1 MKTKIES
8 AIIWL
13 QFSVSQVTKVI
24 PVSRINKLTS
34 CLSDLSSCSLI
45 RYKVLLDVLV
55 QRILHFIP
63 DSNLLLKIQL
73 TKIVFLYLLL
83 VETPGK
89 RNKL

>member
-1 MKTKIES
+1 M
-8 AIIWL
+8 
-13 QFSVSQVTKVI
+13 
-24 PVSRINKLTS
+24 
-34 CLSDLSSCSLI
+34 
-45 RYKVLLDVLV
+45 LLDVLV